1 MKAVVHTL
9 GCKTN
14 QYESGAVIKKLAEHG
29 YEVTDNFEAEANLYI
44 INTCAVTAEAER
56 KSRQAARRCS
66 TLSPQ
71 ADVIIMGCAAQNS
84 AKRFLSMD
92 NVVAAGGISGKVSL
106 IERYLSGERKFSD
119 ISISKSY
126 EDETPIKNRT
136 RSYIKVQDGCDKFCS
151 YCIVPIL
158 RGRSRSRDLDSI
170 IKEIENCRSKEIVLG
185 GIDLSDYN
193 FEGITLVDLLRRIGK
208 LSERVRISSLGVKA
222 VTPKLLYAMKEG
234 NFCPHFH
241 LSIQSGSN
249 EVLNN
254 MNRQYTSQDIISAC
268 ELIKQY
274 YPRAAITSDII
285 AGFPEESDQN
295 HLETLATLEEAG
307 LSYMHIF
314 PYSIRQGTRAAK
326 MPQIDRKIKRQRVR
340 DLEVLR
346 EKLWAKFLESE
357 YGKISEVITEQTED
371 EYVTGHTENYIK
383 VYLPKNTPKDKLIKV
398 RIGKRMKDGVE
409 GILFK
414 KGEGATNGFKRRF
427 V

>member
-14 QYESGAVIKKLAEHG
+14 QYESGTVIKRLIKHG
-29 YEVTDNFEAEANLYI
+29 YEVTENFEDSADLYI

-66 TLSPQ
+66 SLSPE

-84 AKRFLSMD
+84 SKRFLSMD

-106 IERYLSGERKFSD
+106 IERYLNGERKFSD

-126 EDETPIKNRT
+126 EDEIPIRNRT

-151 YCIVPIL
+151 YCIVPVL
-158 RGRSRSRDLDSI
+158 RGRSRSRDFESI
-170 IKEIENCRSKEIVLG
+170 INEIENSHSKEIVLG

-193 FEGITLVDLLRRIGK
+193 YEGLKLIDLIRRAGR
-208 LSERVRISSLGVKA
+208 LGARVRISSLSVKA
-222 VTPKLLYAMKEG
+222 VTPKLLFAMRTG
-234 NFCPHFH
+234 NYCPHFH
-241 LSIQSGSN
+241 LSIQSGSD

-285 AGFPEESDQN
+285 VGFPQETEDN
-295 HLETLATLEEAG
+295 HLQTLATLEQAG
-307 LSYMHIF
+307 ISYMHIF

-326 MPQIDRKIKRQRVR
+326 MPQVENKIKRARVR
-340 DLEVLR
+340 DLETLR
-346 EKLWAKFLESE
+346 EKLFSNFLESE
-357 YGKISEVITEQTED
+357 YGKTAEVITEQE
-371 EYVTGHTENYIK
+371 EKEFVTGHTENYIK
-383 VYLPKNTPKDKLIKV
+383 AYLPKNTPKDKLVKII
-398 RIGKRMKDGVE
+398 IGQRMNDGVQ
-409 GILFK
+409 GILI
-414 KGEGATNGFKRRF
+414 
-427 V
+427 